1 MEVKGICPKA
11 DFVRTVDMA
20 NGMTAIRY
28 DEHDTDNGMVE
39 FSEQSCKA
47 DDVPAL
53 VSQLISEDISRKEM
67 FSQWSG
73 EKWYQKVVLEARKA
87 QVNAEIEAY
96 KALAEDCSMK
106 GKSFED
112 AAPVAYQRYADAL
125 DELKVIDYKLAEL
138 NA

>member
-1 MEVKGICPKA
+1 MCPKA
-11 DFVRTVDMA
+11 DFARTLELT
-20 NGMTAIRY
+20 NGTVAVRY
-28 DEHDTDNGMVE
+28 DEHDADNGMVE
-39 FSEQSCKA
+39 FSEQSCKS

-73 EKWYQKVVLEARKA
+73 EKWCQKAVLEARKV
-87 QVNAEIEAY
+87 QVGAEIEEY
-96 KALAEDCSMK
+96 KALAEDCSIK
-106 GKSFED
+106 GEPFSETN
-112 AAPVAYQRYADAL
+112 PVAYQRYADAL